1 MLIRTMRR
9 ERGWT
14 QEQLAL
20 ILGVNVRTVQR
31 LENGGAPSLETAQ
44 ALASAF
50 GRDARIFLA
59 PEPARQLPVTLP
71 GHTPGESLLGGSASG
86 RLGRTAQAR
95 YAAAILLIGGGVTSI
110 LILAL
115 LIAGPSSPGFIAT
128 LLGSMLCLAIGVS
141 GATASR
147 VAPPKITP

>member
-20 ILGVNVRTVQR
+20 ILGINVRTVQR
-31 LENGGAPSLETAQ
+31 LERGGVPSLETAQ

-50 GRDARIFLA
+50 GCEARLFQARD
-59 PEPARQLPVTLP
+59 T
-71 GHTPGESLLGGSASG
+71 
-86 RLGRTAQAR
+86 TAQIQVKSSAPAPAAR
-95 YAAAILLIGGGVTSI
+95 PTPDSAPPHAGRRSLALYAAAFLLVGGGVTAI

-128 LLGSMLCLAIGVS
+128 LIGSGVCVTIGV
-141 GATASR
+141 GAAW
-147 VAPPKITP
+147 PPRHA